1 MDRKPAF
8 TNIVTC
14 SILSLLLQVQPADAS
29 PTYRWVDDNGNP
41 VLSDRPPRSGTP
53 YTEIEIKTALK
64 LYAKPRATAL
74 ETSSLVAEQT
84 AQQGVALTAAHVNES
99 VLPSASESE
108 CAALSADIQ
117 KLMNYPRIIVSDD
130 VGGEHLL
137 GPEERVARL
146 EEALALSDKLCR
158 H

>member
-1 MDRKPAF
+1 M
-8 TNIVTC
+8 
-14 SILSLLLQVQPADAS
+14 LLIQRQPADAS

-53 YTEIEIKTALK
+53 HTEIEIKTGLK
-64 LYAKPRATAL
+64 CSAKPNTTAP
-74 ETSSLVAEQT
+74 ETSSLVTEPT
-84 AQQGVALTAAHVNES
+84 AQQGVAFTAADVNES

-108 CAALSADIQ
+108 CAALNADIQ
-117 KLMNYPRIIVSDD
+117 KLMNYPRIIVRDD
-130 VGGEHLL
+130 VGKEHLL